1 MQRTHKKT
9 SAGIAHKW
17 KNITAT
23 GVVVTG
29 GSVVAAT
36 VIWPRLHGDVKQD
49 MSDFGEALSK
59 GLHGLEDMFENAL
72 SSAWHAAPSAGDIRS
87 EFGDT
92 VGGVQNVAF
101 ALLAVGLGAFIIY
114 EVAK

>member
-1 MQRTHKKT
+1 
-9 SAGIAHKW
+9 
-17 KNITAT
+17 
-23 GVVVTG
+23 
-29 GSVVAAT
+29 
-36 VIWPRLHGDVKQD
+36 
-49 MSDFGEALSK
+49 
-59 GLHGLEDMFENAL
+59 MFENAL
-72 SSAWHAAPSAGDIRS
+72 SSAWHAASSAGDIRG